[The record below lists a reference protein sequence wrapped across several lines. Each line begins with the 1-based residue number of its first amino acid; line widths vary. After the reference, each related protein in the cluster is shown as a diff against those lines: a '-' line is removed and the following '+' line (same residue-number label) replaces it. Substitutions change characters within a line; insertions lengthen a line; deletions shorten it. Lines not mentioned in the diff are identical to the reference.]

1 MELSEA
7 GKILKKYREAEGF
20 SLRRQAIKLN
30 IGASYLCDIS
40 YGNRRMTV
48 PVLQKIASAYKYQIK
63 EDFFTLAS
71 GCFDKEIFER
81 YKLRNHISDN
91 TQAMKDL
98 IFVMTGTQ
106 L

>member
-1 MELSEA
+1 MELSDA
-7 GKILKKYREAEGF
+7 GLILKKLRDAEGF
-20 SLRRQAIKLN
+20 SLRRQAIKLD

-48 PVLQKIASAYKYQIK
+48 PVLQKIVKAYKYQVK
-63 EDFFTLAS
+63 DDFYTLAS
-71 GCFDKEIFER
+71 GCYDKNLIDR

-91 TQAMKDL
+91 TQAVKDL
-98 IFVMTGTQ
+98 IFVMTGEN